1 MRVRDLVLASWQAE
15 PEGIRA
21 ALPEQ
26 LKPRALDG
34 RFLVSLVGFHVTGG
48 RLGRLPLL
56 PFSQLNARTYVSW
69 RGKPAVFFLASRV
82 TAGGLP
88 GRLLGAP
95 YRQARLRV
103 REGLV
108 RAPGLGVS
116 LRYGLLR
123 EVDPGPLGHHEL
135 GLVEND
141 GLRSFRIRRGEA
153 EWWRGVPSEPARA
166 DFLVALGLEPHG
178 EPELLY
184 TARTQFE
191 TTLLERVEGTR
202 ATASNG

>member
-1 MRVRDLVLASWQAE
+1 VRATLRVRDLVIASWEADLEQIRSAVPGQLE
-15 PEGIRA
+15 PL
-21 ALPEQ
+21 ALG
-26 LKPRALDG
+26 G
-34 RFLVSLVGFHVTGG
+34 RFVVSLVGFHVTGG
-48 RLGRLPLL
+48 RLGKLPLL

-69 RGKPAVFFLASRV
+69 RDEPAVFFLGSRV

-103 REGLV
+103 REGLL

-116 LRYGLLR
+116 VRFGLGR
-123 EVDPGPLGHHEL
+123 ETDPGSLGRHEL

-153 EWWRGVPSEPARA
+153 GWRRGELAEPARA
-166 DFLVALGLEPHG
+166 DFLVALGLEPRG
-178 EPELLY
+178 VPEVLY
-184 TARTQFE
+184 TARTVFD
-191 TTLLERVEGTR
+191 TSLLER
-202 ATASNG
+202 A

>member
-1 MRVRDLVLASWQAE
+1 VRATLRVRDLVIASWEADVE
-15 PEGIRA
+15 RIRE
-21 ALPEQ
+21 ALPAQ
-26 LKPRALDG
+26 LEPRALDG

-56 PFSQLNARTYVSW
+56 PFTQLNARTYVSW
-69 RGKPAVFFLASRV
+69 RDEVAVFFLASRV

-103 REGLV
+103 REGVL

-116 LRYGLLR
+116 LRFGLG
-123 EVDPGPLGHHEL
+123 EEIDPGSLGRHEL

-141 GLRSFRIRRGEA
+141 GLRSFRIRRGA
-153 EWWRGVPSEPARA
+153 AAWRRGELSEPARA
-166 DFLVALGLEPHG
+166 DFLVALGLEPRG
-178 EPELLY
+178 DPKLVS
-184 TARTQFE
+184 TARTVFDAS
-191 TTLLERVEGTR
+191 LLERV
-202 ATASNG
+202 

>member
-1 MRVRDLVLASWQAE
+1 MRATLRVRDLVIASWEADVEQVRE
-15 PEGIRA
+15 
-21 ALPEQ
+21 ALPAQ
-26 LKPRALDG
+26 LEPRALDG

-56 PFSQLNARTYVSW
+56 PFTQLNARTYVSW
-69 RGKPAVFFLASRV
+69 RDESAVFFLASRV

-103 REGLV
+103 REGVL

-116 LRYGLLR
+116 LRFGLG
-123 EVDPGPLGHHEL
+123 EEIDPGSLGRHEL

-141 GLRSFRIRRGEA
+141 GLRSFRIRRGA
-153 EWWRGVPSEPARA
+153 AAWRRGELSEPARA
-166 DFLVALGLEPHG
+166 DFLVALGLEPRG
-178 EPELLY
+178 DPELVS
-184 TARTQFE
+184 TARTVFE
-191 TTLLERVEGTR
+191 ASLPERV
-202 ATASNG
+202 

>member
-1 MRVRDLVLASWQAE
+1 MER
-15 PEGIRA
+15 IRA
-21 ALPEQ
+21 ALPAE
-26 LKPRALDG
+26 LEPLALED

-48 RLGRLPLL
+48 RLGRLPLV

-69 RGKPAVFFLASRV
+69 RGEPAVFFLGARV
-82 TAGGLP
+82 TACGLP

-103 REGLV
+103 RGGLL

-116 LRYGLLR
+116 VRFRVGGR
-123 EVDPGPLGHHEL
+123 ADPGTLGRHEL

-153 EWWRGVPSEPARA
+153 EWRRAELSEPARA
-166 DFLVALGLEPHG
+166 EFLVALGVEPRG
-178 EPELLY
+178 EPQLVCA
-184 TARTQFE
+184 ARTQFDAS
-191 TTLLERVEGTR
+191 LPERLGR
-202 ATASNG
+202 PRSG

>member
-1 MRVRDLVLASWQAE
+1 MIASWEADLE
-15 PEGIRA
+15 RIRA
-21 ALPEQ
+21 ALPVRLEP
-26 LKPRALDG
+26 LALDG
-34 RFLVSLVGFHVTGG
+34 RFLISLVGFHVTGG

-69 RGKPAVFFLASRV
+69 RDEPAVFFLGSRV
-82 TAGGLP
+82 TVGGLP

-103 REGLV
+103 RQGLV

-116 LRYGLLR
+116 IRFGVGQ
-123 EVDPGPLGHHEL
+123 EVDPGSLGRHEL

-153 EWWRGVPSEPARA
+153 EWRRGDLSEPAHA
-166 DFLVALGLEPHG
+166 DFLVALGLEPRG
-178 EPELLY
+178 EPELVY
-184 TARTQFE
+184 TARTVFE
-191 TTLLERVEGTR
+191 ATLLERL
-202 ATASNG
+202 